1 MVKGLCYICIYVF
14 FFFCVCVCVVVV
26 VAVGFFVCLSS
37 PSLHPPKTTG
47 LGMVAYGL
55 ARSGT
60 SFIEFPVA

>member
-1 MVKGLCYICIYVF
+1 MVKGLCYICIYVVF
-14 FFFCVCVCVVVV
+14 FCVCVVVV